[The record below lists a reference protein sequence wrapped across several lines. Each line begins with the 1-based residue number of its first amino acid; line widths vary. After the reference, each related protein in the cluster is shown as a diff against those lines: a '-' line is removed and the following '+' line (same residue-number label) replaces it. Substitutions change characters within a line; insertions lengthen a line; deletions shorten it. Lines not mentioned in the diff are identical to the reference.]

1 MNAPCTCFCA
11 RIVFMRGEKRSAS
24 RAGREPPAE
33 SAPPPRRRPGTGC
46 GDSLPAAW
54 HSGRMVTAGSRGDGM
69 RRANLSLVLR
79 TVHREGPRSRAA
91 LTEATGLNRSTIA
104 DLVGELQRA
113 GLVTERASEALG
125 RVGRPSPI
133 VEPDPRVVAVAV
145 NPEVDALEIGA
156 VALDGTIVTR
166 VRLEQRELLTPARTV
181 ELVASTLADWR
192 RGPLAEA
199 RVVGIGVAVPG
210 PVRASDGLVREAPHL
225 EWLDAPLSDLM
236 TDATTLPAH
245 IGNDAAH
252 GALAEYLFGAARGA
266 HDVVYLNGG
275 ASGIGGAVIIDGALR
290 GGAGG
295 YAGEF
300 GQNRPGIV
308 DAADRRAA
316 DGVLEDE
323 VSRALL
329 LAAVG
334 LDGGDDAALAAAVAS
349 ADDPSVRGEV
359 ERQRRILATAL
370 ANAANVLNPAVIVL
384 GGFLAVLAAHDLD
397 GLDAA
402 VRAQTMPAC
411 AEGLRLAVA
420 ELGEDRLLV
429 GAAEAVFEAQ
439 LFPAR

>member
-1 MNAPCTCFCA
+1 
-11 RIVFMRGEKRSAS
+11 
-24 RAGREPPAE
+24 
-33 SAPPPRRRPGTGC
+33 
-46 GDSLPAAW
+46 
-54 HSGRMVTAGSRGDGM
+54 MVTASRGDGM
-69 RRANLSLVLR
+69 RRANLALVLR

-104 DLVGELQRA
+104 DLVGELVSD
-113 GLVTERASEALG
+113 GLVVERAPDPVG
-125 RVGRPSPI
+125 RVGRPSPT
-133 VEPDPRVVAVAV
+133 VAPDPRVVTVAV
-145 NPEVDALEIGA
+145 NPEVDALDIG
-156 VALDGTIVTR
+156 VIALDGTLIARERLPQTR
-166 VRLEQRELLTPARTV
+166 LLTPERTAELVGERLAAWAEGPLRGRRTV
-181 ELVASTLADWR
+181 GV
-192 RGPLAEA
+192 
-199 RVVGIGVAVPG
+199 GVAVPG
-210 PVRASDGLVREAPHL
+210 PVRAADGLVRTAPHL
-225 EWLDAPLSDLM
+225 EW
-236 TDATTLPAH
+236 TDAAIGALIEQATGLPARV
-245 IGNDAAH
+245 GNDAAL

-275 ASGIGGAVIIDGALR
+275 ASGIGGAVIVGGIPL

-323 VSRALL
+323 VSRSRL

-334 LDGGDDAALAAAVAS
+334 LEGGDDAALSDALAS
-349 ADDPSVRGEV
+349 ASDPVSAAEV
-359 ERQRRILATAL
+359 DRQRRILATAL

-384 GGFLAVLAAHDLD
+384 GGFLAVLAARDLD

-402 VRAQTMPAC
+402 VRAQTVPAC

-429 GAAEAVFEAQ
+429 GAAEAVFEAE
-439 LFPAR
+439 LFPGR

>member
-1 MNAPCTCFCA
+1 
-11 RIVFMRGEKRSAS
+11 
-24 RAGREPPAE
+24 
-33 SAPPPRRRPGTGC
+33 
-46 GDSLPAAW
+46 
-54 HSGRMVTAGSRGDGM
+54 MVTAGTRGDGM

-104 DLVGELQRA
+104 DLVGELQRG
-113 GLVTERASEALG
+113 GLVIERASDTQG

-133 VEPDPRVVAVAV
+133 VAPDPRVVAVAA
-145 NPEVDALEIGA
+145 NPEVDALDLAAI
-156 VALDGTIVTR
+156 ALDGTIL
-166 VRLEQRELLTPARTV
+166 VRERLDQRALLTPERTA
-181 ELVASTLADWR
+181 EIIAERLAAWR
-192 RGPLAEA
+192 HGPLADA
-199 RVVGIGVAVPG
+199 RITGVGIAVPG

-225 EWLDAPLSDLM
+225 GWIDAPLSQLV
-236 TDATTLPAH
+236 TDATALPAH
-245 IGNDAAH
+245 VGNDAAL

-275 ASGIGGAVIIDGALR
+275 ASGIGGAVIVGGTPL

-308 DAADRRAA
+308 DIADRRAA

-323 VSRALL
+323 VSRAHL
-329 LAAVG
+329 LAAAA
-334 LDGGDDAALAAAVAS
+334 LDGGDDAALARALAS
-349 ADDPSVRGEV
+349 IPDVSEV
-359 ERQRRILATAL
+359 DRQRRILATAL

-384 GGFLAVLAAHDLD
+384 GGFLAVLAARDLA

-402 VRAQTMPAC
+402 VRAQTIPAC

-429 GAAEAVFEAQ
+429 GAAEAVFEAA

>member
-1 MNAPCTCFCA
+1 MA
-11 RIVFMRGEKRSAS
+11 
-24 RAGREPPAE
+24 
-33 SAPPPRRRPGTGC
+33 
-46 GDSLPAAW
+46 
-54 HSGRMVTAGSRGDGM
+54 TAGTRGDGM

-113 GLVTERASEALG
+113 GLVVERASDAQG

-133 VEPDPRVVAVAV
+133 VVPDPRVVAVAA
-145 NPEVDALEIGA
+145 NPEVDALDIGA
-156 VALDGTIVTR
+156 IALDGTIVAR
-166 VRLEQRELLTPARTV
+166 ERLDQRSLLTPERTAA
-181 ELVASTLADWR
+181 LVAETLGTWR

-199 RVVGIGVAVPG
+199 RVVGVGVAVPG

-225 EWLDAPLSDLM
+225 GWIDAPLPDLM
-236 TDATTLPAH
+236 RDATGLTAH
-245 IGNDAAH
+245 VANDAAV

-275 ASGIGGAVIIDGALR
+275 ASGIGGAVIVGGMPL

-308 DAADRRAA
+308 DATDRRAA
-316 DGVLEDE
+316 EGVLEDE
-323 VSRALL
+323 VSRAHL

-334 LDGGDDAALAAAVAS
+334 LDGGDDAALAAALAS
-349 ADDPSVRGEV
+349 TSDPAAGAEV
-359 ERQRRILATAL
+359 DRQRRILATAL

-384 GGFLAVLAAHDLD
+384 GGFLAVLAGRDLAA
-397 GLDAA
+397 LDAA
-402 VRAQTMPAC
+402 VRAQTVPAC

-420 ELGEDRLLV
+420 ALGEDRLLV
-429 GAAEAVFEAQ
+429 GAAEAVFEAS
-439 LFPAR
+439 LFPGR

>member
-1 MNAPCTCFCA
+1 
-11 RIVFMRGEKRSAS
+11 
-24 RAGREPPAE
+24 
-33 SAPPPRRRPGTGC
+33 
-46 GDSLPAAW
+46 
-54 HSGRMVTAGSRGDGM
+54 MVTAGTRGDGM

-104 DLVGELQRA
+104 DLVGELQRG
-113 GLVTERASEALG
+113 GLVIERASDTQG

-133 VEPDPRVVAVAV
+133 VAPDPRVVAVAA
-145 NPEVDALEIGA
+145 NPEVDALDLAAI
-156 VALDGTIVTR
+156 ALDGTIL
-166 VRLEQRELLTPARTV
+166 VRERLDQRALLTPERTA
-181 ELVASTLADWR
+181 EIIAERLAAWRRDPLAD
-192 RGPLAEA
+192 A
-199 RVVGIGVAVPG
+199 RITGVGVAVPG

-225 EWLDAPLSDLM
+225 GWIDAPLSQLV
-236 TDATTLPAH
+236 TDATALPAH
-245 IGNDAAH
+245 VGNDAAL

-275 ASGIGGAVIIDGALR
+275 ASGIGGAVIVGGTPL

-308 DAADRRAA
+308 DIADRRAA

-323 VSRALL
+323 VSRAHL
-329 LAAVG
+329 LAAAA
-334 LDGGDDAALAAAVAS
+334 LDGGDDAALARALAS
-349 ADDPSVRGEV
+349 LPDVSEV
-359 ERQRRILATAL
+359 DRQRRILATAL

-384 GGFLAVLAAHDLD
+384 GGFLAVLAARDLA

-402 VRAQTMPAC
+402 VRAQTIPAC

-429 GAAEAVFEAQ
+429 GAAEAVFEAA

>member
-1 MNAPCTCFCA
+1 M
-11 RIVFMRGEKRSAS
+11 G
-24 RAGREPPAE
+24 RALG
-33 SAPPPRRRPGTGC
+33 
-46 GDSLPAAW
+46 AW
-54 HSGRMVTAGSRGDGM
+54 HSGRMVTAGTRGDGM

-104 DLVGELQRA
+104 DLVGELQRG
-113 GLVTERASEALG
+113 GLVIERASDTQG

-133 VEPDPRVVAVAV
+133 VAPDPRVVAVAA
-145 NPEVDALEIGA
+145 NPEVDALDLAAI
-156 VALDGTIVTR
+156 ALDGTIL
-166 VRLEQRELLTPARTV
+166 VRERLDQRALLTPERTA
-181 ELVASTLADWR
+181 EIIAERLAAWR
-192 RGPLAEA
+192 RGPLADA
-199 RVVGIGVAVPG
+199 RITGVGVAVPG

-225 EWLDAPLSDLM
+225 GWIDAPLSQLV
-236 TDATTLPAH
+236 TDATALPTH
-245 IGNDAAH
+245 VGNDAAL

-275 ASGIGGAVIIDGALR
+275 ASGIGGAVIVGGTPL

-308 DAADRRAA
+308 DIADRRAA

-323 VSRALL
+323 VSRAHL
-329 LAAVG
+329 LAAAA
-334 LDGGDDAALAAAVAS
+334 LDGGDDAALARALAS
-349 ADDPSVRGEV
+349 IPDVSEV
-359 ERQRRILATAL
+359 DRQRRILATAL

-384 GGFLAVLAAHDLD
+384 GGFLAVLAARDLA

-402 VRAQTMPAC
+402 VRAQTIPAC

-429 GAAEAVFEAQ
+429 GAAEAVFEAA

>member
-1 MNAPCTCFCA
+1 
-11 RIVFMRGEKRSAS
+11 
-24 RAGREPPAE
+24 
-33 SAPPPRRRPGTGC
+33 
-46 GDSLPAAW
+46 
-54 HSGRMVTAGSRGDGM
+54 M
-69 RRANLSLVLR
+69 RRANLALVLR

-104 DLVGELQRA
+104 DLVGELVSD
-113 GLVTERASEALG
+113 GLAVERAPDPVG
-125 RVGRPSPI
+125 RVGRPSPT
-133 VEPDPRVVAVAV
+133 VAPDPRVVTVAV
-145 NPEVDALEIGA
+145 NPEVDALDIG
-156 VALDGTIVTR
+156 VIALDGTLIARERLPQTR
-166 VRLEQRELLTPARTV
+166 LLTPERTAELVGERLAAWAEGPLRGRRTV
-181 ELVASTLADWR
+181 GV
-192 RGPLAEA
+192 
-199 RVVGIGVAVPG
+199 GVAVPG
-210 PVRASDGLVREAPHL
+210 PVRAADGLVRTAPHL
-225 EWLDAPLSDLM
+225 EW
-236 TDATTLPAH
+236 TDAAIGALIEQATGLPARV
-245 IGNDAAH
+245 GNDAAL

-275 ASGIGGAVIIDGALR
+275 ASGIGGAVIVGGIPL

-323 VSRALL
+323 VSRSRL

-334 LDGGDDAALAAAVAS
+334 LEGGDDAALSDALAS
-349 ADDPSVRGEV
+349 APDPVSAAEV
-359 ERQRRILATAL
+359 DRQRRILATAL

-384 GGFLAVLAAHDLD
+384 GGFLAVLAARDLD

-402 VRAQTMPAC
+402 VRAQTVPAC

-429 GAAEAVFEAQ
+429 GAAEAVFEAE
-439 LFPAR
+439 LFPGR

>member
-1 MNAPCTCFCA
+1 M
-11 RIVFMRGEKRSAS
+11 G
-24 RAGREPPAE
+24 RALG
-33 SAPPPRRRPGTGC
+33 
-46 GDSLPAAW
+46 AW
-54 HSGRMVTAGSRGDGM
+54 HSGRMVTAGTRGDGM

-104 DLVGELQRA
+104 DLVGELQRG
-113 GLVTERASEALG
+113 GLVIERASDTQG

-133 VEPDPRVVAVAV
+133 VAPDPRVVAVAA
-145 NPEVDALEIGA
+145 NPEVDALDLAAI
-156 VALDGTIVTR
+156 ALDGTIL
-166 VRLEQRELLTPARTV
+166 VRERLDQRALLTPERTA
-181 ELVASTLADWR
+181 EIIAERLAAWRRDPLAD
-192 RGPLAEA
+192 A
-199 RVVGIGVAVPG
+199 RITGVGVAVPG

-225 EWLDAPLSDLM
+225 GWIDAPLSQLV
-236 TDATTLPAH
+236 TDATALPAH
-245 IGNDAAH
+245 VGNDAAL

-275 ASGIGGAVIIDGALR
+275 ASGIGGAVIVGGTPL

-308 DAADRRAA
+308 DIADRRAA

-323 VSRALL
+323 VSRAHL
-329 LAAVG
+329 LAAAA
-334 LDGGDDAALAAAVAS
+334 LDGGDDAALARALAS
-349 ADDPSVRGEV
+349 IPDVSEV
-359 ERQRRILATAL
+359 DRQRRILATAL

-384 GGFLAVLAAHDLD
+384 GGFLAVLAARDLA

-402 VRAQTMPAC
+402 VRAQTIPAC

-429 GAAEAVFEAQ
+429 GAAEAVFEAA

>member
-1 MNAPCTCFCA
+1 
-11 RIVFMRGEKRSAS
+11 
-24 RAGREPPAE
+24 
-33 SAPPPRRRPGTGC
+33 
-46 GDSLPAAW
+46 
-54 HSGRMVTAGSRGDGM
+54 MVTAGSRGDGM

-113 GLVTERASEALG
+113 GLVIERASEALG

-133 VEPDPRVVAVAV
+133 VVPDPRVVAVAV
-145 NPEVDALEIGA
+145 NPEVDALDIGA
-156 VALDGTIVTR
+156 VTLDGTIIAR
-166 VRLEQRELLTPARTV
+166 RRLEQTALLTPERTA
-181 ELVASTLADWR
+181 ELVEEALAGWR
-192 RGPLAEA
+192 SGPLAES
-199 RVVGIGVAVPG
+199 RIVGVGVAVPG

-225 EWLDAPLSDLM
+225 QWRDAPLSELM
-236 TDATTLPAH
+236 TDATTLTAH
-245 IGNDAAH
+245 VGNDAAL
-252 GALAEYLFGAARGA
+252 GALAEHLFGAARGA

-275 ASGIGGAVIIDGALR
+275 ASGIGGAVIVGGVPL

-308 DAADRRAA
+308 DAADRRASG
-316 DGVLEDE
+316 GVLEDE

-329 LAAVG
+329 LSAVG
-334 LDGGDDAALAAAVAS
+334 LDGGDDAVLAAALAS
-349 ADDPSVRGEV
+349 TSDPAAHAEV
-359 ERQRRILATAL
+359 DRQRRILATAL

-384 GGFLAVLAAHDLD
+384 GGFLAVLAARDLD
-397 GLDAA
+397 GLDTA
-402 VRAQTMPAC
+402 VRAQTVPAC
-411 AEGLRLAVA
+411 ADGLRLAVA

>member
-1 MNAPCTCFCA
+1 
-11 RIVFMRGEKRSAS
+11 
-24 RAGREPPAE
+24 
-33 SAPPPRRRPGTGC
+33 
-46 GDSLPAAW
+46 
-54 HSGRMVTAGSRGDGM
+54 MVTAGTRGDGM

-104 DLVGELQRA
+104 DLVGELQRG
-113 GLVTERASEALG
+113 GLVIERASDTQG

-133 VEPDPRVVAVAV
+133 VAPDPRVVAVAA
-145 NPEVDALEIGA
+145 NPEVDALDLAAI
-156 VALDGTIVTR
+156 ALDGTIL
-166 VRLEQRELLTPARTV
+166 VRERLDQRALLTPERTA
-181 ELVASTLADWR
+181 EIIAERLAAWR
-192 RGPLAEA
+192 HGPLADA
-199 RVVGIGVAVPG
+199 RITGVGIAVPG

-225 EWLDAPLSDLM
+225 GWIDAPLSQLV
-236 TDATTLPAH
+236 TDATALPAH
-245 IGNDAAH
+245 VGNDAAL

-275 ASGIGGAVIIDGALR
+275 ASGIGGAVIVGGTPL

-308 DAADRRAA
+308 DIADRRAA

-323 VSRALL
+323 VSRAHL
-329 LAAVG
+329 LAAAA
-334 LDGGDDAALAAAVAS
+334 LDGGDDAALARALAS
-349 ADDPSVRGEV
+349 IPDVSEV
-359 ERQRRILATAL
+359 DRQRRILATAL

-384 GGFLAVLAAHDLD
+384 GGFLAVLAARDLAA
-397 GLDAA
+397 LDAA
-402 VRAQTMPAC
+402 VRAQTIPAC

-429 GAAEAVFEAQ
+429 GAAEAVFEAA

>member
-1 MNAPCTCFCA
+1 
-11 RIVFMRGEKRSAS
+11 
-24 RAGREPPAE
+24 
-33 SAPPPRRRPGTGC
+33 
-46 GDSLPAAW
+46 
-54 HSGRMVTAGSRGDGM
+54 MVTAGTRGDGM

-104 DLVGELQRA
+104 DLVGELQRG
-113 GLVTERASEALG
+113 GLVIERASDTQG

-133 VEPDPRVVAVAV
+133 VAPDPRVVAVAA
-145 NPEVDALEIGA
+145 NPEVDALDLAAI
-156 VALDGTIVTR
+156 ALDGTIL
-166 VRLEQRELLTPARTV
+166 VRERLDQRALLTPERTA
-181 ELVASTLADWR
+181 EIIAERLAAWR
-192 RGPLAEA
+192 RGPLADA
-199 RVVGIGVAVPG
+199 RITGVGVAVPG

-225 EWLDAPLSDLM
+225 GWIDAPLSQLV
-236 TDATTLPAH
+236 TDATALPAH
-245 IGNDAAH
+245 VGNDAAL

-275 ASGIGGAVIIDGALR
+275 ASGIGGAVIVGGTPL

-308 DAADRRAA
+308 DIADRRAA

-323 VSRALL
+323 VSRAHL
-329 LAAVG
+329 LAAAA
-334 LDGGDDAALAAAVAS
+334 LDGGDDAALARALAS
-349 ADDPSVRGEV
+349 IPDVSEV
-359 ERQRRILATAL
+359 DRQRRILATAL

-384 GGFLAVLAAHDLD
+384 GGFLAVLAARDLA

-402 VRAQTMPAC
+402 VRAQTIPAC

-429 GAAEAVFEAQ
+429 GAAEAVFEAA

>member
-1 MNAPCTCFCA
+1 M
-11 RIVFMRGEKRSAS
+11 VSA
-24 RAGREPPAE
+24 
-33 SAPPPRRRPGTGC
+33 GT
-46 GDSLPAAW
+46 
-54 HSGRMVTAGSRGDGM
+54 RGDGI

-104 DLVGELQRA
+104 DLVGELQRG
-113 GLVTERASEALG
+113 GLVIERASDTQG

-133 VEPDPRVVAVAV
+133 VAPDPRVVAVAA
-145 NPEVDALEIGA
+145 NPEVDALDLAAI
-156 VALDGTIVTR
+156 ALDGTIL
-166 VRLEQRELLTPARTV
+166 VRERLDQRALLTPERTA
-181 ELVASTLADWR
+181 EIIAERLAAWR
-192 RGPLAEA
+192 HGPLADA
-199 RVVGIGVAVPG
+199 RITGVGIAVPG

-225 EWLDAPLSDLM
+225 GWIDAPLSQLV
-236 TDATTLPAH
+236 TDATALPAH
-245 IGNDAAH
+245 VGNDAAL

-275 ASGIGGAVIIDGALR
+275 ASGIGGAVIVGGTPL

-308 DAADRRAA
+308 DIADRRAA

-323 VSRALL
+323 VSRAHL
-329 LAAVG
+329 LAAAA
-334 LDGGDDAALAAAVAS
+334 LDGGDDAALARALAS
-349 ADDPSVRGEV
+349 IPDVSEV
-359 ERQRRILATAL
+359 DRQRRILATAL

-384 GGFLAVLAAHDLD
+384 GGFLAVLAARDLA

-402 VRAQTMPAC
+402 VRAQTIPAC

-429 GAAEAVFEAQ
+429 GAAEAVFEAA